1 MSVRIHAAIAIDHE
15 YLDRKSK
22 NDLLSH
28 TFWTS
33 LHLDQLIR
41 HKYDTIREY
50 GVLLRE
56 IRQTEKGTES
66 HFIKRYCE

>member
-33 LHLDQLIR
+33 LHLDQLKSQPR

-50 GVLLRE
+50 DVLLRE
-56 IRQTEKGTES
+56 IRQNG
-66 HFIKRYCE
+66 KRN